1 MGVWGFVLHLLNG
14 VAPAVAVAALLSVA
28 VVGWRGL
35 AWRGPRAR
43 HWARVW
49 AVLAGVGAAVLL
61 AGLLLHGRDG
71 KMSTY
76 AALVLAT
83 GSVAAWWRGR
93 R

>member
-1 MGVWGFVLHLLNG
+1 MGVWGFVLHLLNF
-14 VAPAVAVAALLSVA
+14 VAPAVAVAGLLSAA
-28 VVGWRGL
+28 VVGPRGL
-35 AWRGPRAR
+35 ALWGPRAR
-43 HWARVW
+43 RWARVW
-49 AVLAGVGAAVLL
+49 AVLAAVGVAVLL
-61 AGLLLHGRDG
+61 AGLVLHGRDG